1 MYHCRRGT
9 YFLRPFFIFPFTEE
23 GEPWVSV
30 IYLYCSTFFVLLP
43 IGIDRRIVS
52 FLPVVSWSVVI
63 SDSLVSFLPL
73 SALCMIVFQIAYIA
87 SLLQSTRVI
96 NFRPAR
102 PEQQR
107 TRCRLALLFLRYL
120 LFLRSWAVHCHST
133 FIPACTCD
141 LLHWFHNFSFSKK
154 SSLRALT

>member
-107 TRCRLALLFLRYL
+107 TWRRLALLFLRYFFCSTVQPFIAIPRSFQRAVAICCIDSTTCA
-120 LFLRSWAVHCHST
+120 FLR
-133 FIPACTCD
+133 
-141 LLHWFHNFSFSKK
+141 